1 MTPSRRRAIAIALGI
16 AGALLRL
23 WQYLGRGSFWLDEAA
38 IARNVVARSPSGLLH
53 PLDYAQIAPKGFLL
67 VEKLATG
74 IFGAN
79 EGSLRLYSL
88 LCALAALPL
97 FYALARRTLDE
108 RGALLAFAFFA
119 VLSRP
124 IYYAS
129 EAKQYS
135 GDIFVACLLLLL
147 GLRVLSPE
155 SAPRHWL
162 RLGVLGAVAVWFS
175 QPALFVLVGIGL
187 ALAVAVIR
195 GRIPLRWPAIVA
207 CTLWMVSGLPS
218 IWLTLHSLGPAEYA
232 YMKSFWREGF
242 WPVVPHSLHDAAWPL
257 LNLYGLFRDVL
268 GMPIAV
274 LGLGLFVIG
283 IGWLARRRPVALA
296 ALAGP
301 LFVLYV
307 VAALG
312 VFPFA
317 TTLDGFD
324 KISAGNGR
332 VLMFLVPSL
341 VLIVTAGLMA
351 LLDAPLLRVRW
362 AGLVA
367 AAVVIGSPLYYD
379 VTELP
384 YSPND
389 LWPAYGAGVARA
401 RKPGDRLYV
410 YYAGLQPFEWYRAR
424 FPVPDDRIVRGGCYR
439 PAWREYLRELDAFR
453 GTGRVW
459 VVIVHP
465 AWVNGVHE
473 GALIEQYLDRVA
485 PNLGRWGA
493 SDAYALLYDFSK
505 IPPLRGPPASW
516 HPPPRALPQ
525 DTVPLGASCAG
536 IYPPWGP
543 SPQR

>member
-1 MTPSRRRAIAIALGI
+1 MSPSRRRRIALALGI

-23 WQYLGRGSFWLDEAA
+23 WQYLFRGTLWLDEAA
-38 IARNVVARSPSGLLH
+38 ITRNLVARSPSALLH

-67 VEKLATG
+67 VEKLAIG
-74 IFGAN
+74 LFGSSDYA
-79 EGSLRLYSL
+79 LRLYSL

-108 RGALLAFAFFA
+108 RGALFAFAFFA

-135 GDIFVACLLLLL
+135 GDIFAACLLLLL

-162 RLGVLGAVAVWFS
+162 RLGLLGAVAVWFS

-187 ALAVAVIR
+187 ALATAVLR
-195 GRIPLRWPAIVA
+195 RRIPLRWPAIVA

-218 IWLTLHSLGPAEYA
+218 IWLTVHSLGPAEYA
-232 YMKSFWREGF
+232 YMKSFWRDGF
-242 WPVVPHSLHDAAWPL
+242 WPIAPHSLHDAAWPF

-268 GMPIAV
+268 GMPIPV

-283 IGWLARRRPVALA
+283 LGWRARRRPVTLA

-301 LFVLYV
+301 LLVLYV
-307 VAALG
+307 VSALG

-317 TTLDGFD
+317 TTLNGFD

-341 VLIVTAGLMA
+341 VLIVTTGVMT
-351 LLDAPLLRVRW
+351 LLDARLPHLRWV
-362 AGLVA
+362 GLA
-367 AAVVIGSPLYYD
+367 AATAVIGAPLYYD
-379 VTELP
+379 IAQLP

-389 LWPAYGAGVARA
+389 LRPVYAAGIHRN
-401 RKPGDRLYV
+401 RRPGDRLYV
-410 YYAGLQPFEWYRAR
+410 YYAGLQPFEWYRTR
-424 FPVPDDRIVRGGCYR
+424 FPIADDHVVRGGCYR

-473 GALIEQYLDRVA
+473 GAVIERYLDRVA

-493 SDAYALLYDFSK
+493 SDSYALLYDFSEV
-505 IPPLRGPPASW
+505 PPLRGPPASW
-516 HPPPRALPQ
+516 HPPPRALPR
-525 DTVPLGASCAG
+525 DTVPLGMSCAG
-536 IYPPWGP
+536 IYPAWGA
-543 SPQR
+543 SRQR